1 MTDQS
6 KRKWLFFGVGGVV
19 TLLGLWFA
27 LRLLNP
33 LAGVWEDD
41 GTVCSF
47 GLFGGGEC
55 ANERGERFNVG
66 VRLGSNEMTFGD
78 YTGTYE
84 MLPGGGSFLF
94 KASDMLEGVEPVTAA
109 EPRSWREHEDGAQA
123 SGRYLGSG
131 TMQGIR
137 KQYAGD
143 FQRKFSR
150 K

>member
-1 MTDQS
+1 MDDQA
-6 KRKWLFFGVGGVV
+6 KRTWTFVGIGGFAVVLLLWQGVRF
-19 TLLGLWFA
+19 LI
-27 LRLLNP
+27 P
-33 LAGVWEDD
+33 LAGIWEDD

-47 GLFGGGEC
+47 GFLGGGEC
-55 ANERGERFNVG
+55 ANERGEKFKVG

-94 KASDMLEGVEPVTAA
+94 KASDMLESVEPVTAA
-109 EPRSWREHEDGAQA
+109 EPRSWREHEDRAQA